1 MDSNGKLLSQ
11 NSDAEITG
19 SANNT
24 ADYRERIENN
34 YSRKV
39 ESMLTTVLGAGRATV
54 KVSADIDMNSISI
67 VKEDYEPKGVPTKEE
82 IQSESETGP
91 GTYTKNGEEKLPG
104 MSKTSEIITN
114 EMVVGKTIIEEV
126 KAPGRIKSL
135 RVAAFVDLNV
145 RDANGQSS
153 GEKIMEVS
161 AVESIIQ
168 NALGLED
175 TSDIKVVDVK
185 FNREKILDDKDEG
198 LKLDY
203 AAIAGQ
209 ASMGIMAVC
218 ALLALKILGSGKNK
232 AVETAG
238 QANQISAGASA
249 GYLPAGEQRES
260 SAQQPR
266 ADMLGENIANAM
278 KENPEQAK
286 KLFANWA
293 EEKD

>member
-1 MDSNGKLLSQ
+1 
-11 NSDAEITG
+11 
-19 SANNT
+19 
-24 ADYRERIENN
+24 
-34 YSRKV
+34 
-39 ESMLTTVLGAGRATV
+39 
-54 KVSADIDMNSISI
+54 
-67 VKEDYEPKGVPTKEE
+67 
-82 IQSESETGP
+82 
-91 GTYTKNGEEKLPG
+91 
-104 MSKTSEIITN
+104 
-114 EMVVGKTIIEEV
+114 
-126 KAPGRIKSL
+126 
-135 RVAAFVDLNV
+135 
-145 RDANGQSS
+145 
-153 GEKIMEVS
+153 MEVS